1 MASQFLSVLSA
12 DVSGSARLFQKL
24 PRDEAKHAVGRYE
37 KRIAQVV
44 EGFRGRLGRRG
55 GSHLVAY
62 FSDAAD
68 ALQSAVEMQ
77 RRVTTL
83 PPISG
88 VPIGVKVGVCVGH
101 SDNEMQYFREDGEDN
116 AAVNLS
122 QMAAPGQVLMSVP
135 KRAQGFEWNT
145 LIAHSQPGLALK
157 SGNRQLGVFEL
168 DWKQFTVAQIR
179 PISGDS
185 LSPPTLLYLSGQGG
199 QNPIVKIGPERPLVS
214 IGRLR
219 DCALVLHGEMCSR
232 EHARIERRGDRFF
245 LVDLS
250 SNGSFVLT
258 ADGREM
264 HLRGKEFE
272 LHGRGRIGFGRPVA
286 EAGQDVAAFS
296 VGEPL
301 SAAAPGG

>member
-1 MASQFLSVLSA
+1 MTNQFLSVLSA
-12 DVSGSARLFQKL
+12 DVSGGARLFQKL

-37 KRIAQVV
+37 KRMTQVV
-44 EGFRGRLGRRG
+44 EGFRGRVGRRG

-62 FSDAAD
+62 FSDAGD

-77 RRVTTL
+77 RRVTAL

-88 VPIGVKVGVCVGH
+88 VPLGVKVGVCVGH
-101 SDNEMQYFREDGEDN
+101 SDSEIRYFREDGEDN
-116 AAVNLS
+116 AAVSLS

-145 LIAHSQPGLALK
+145 LIAHSQPGIALK

-168 DWKQFTVAQIR
+168 DWRQFSVAQIR

-185 LSPPTLLYLSGQGG
+185 LSPPTLLYLSGL
-199 QNPIVKIGPERPLVS
+199 NAAVKVGPDRPLVS

-219 DCALVLHGEMCSR
+219 DCALVLRGEMCSR

-245 LVDLS
+245 LVDQS
-250 SNGSFVLT
+250 SNGSFILT
-258 ADGREM
+258 ADGREL

-272 LHGRGRIGFGRPVA
+272 LHGRGQIGFGRPVA
-286 EAGQDVAAFS
+286 EAGQDVAEFS
-296 VGEPL
+296 VGAPL
-301 SAAAPGG
+301 VAAPAGD